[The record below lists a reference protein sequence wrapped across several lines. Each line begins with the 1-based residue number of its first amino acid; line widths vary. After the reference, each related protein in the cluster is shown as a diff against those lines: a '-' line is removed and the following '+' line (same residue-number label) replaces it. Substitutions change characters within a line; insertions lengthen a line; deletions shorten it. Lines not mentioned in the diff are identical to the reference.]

1 MIETTPADKKMVES
15 FLTRKYKKLPFALP
29 SAVAH
34 KAVADREQKMAADL
48 LLNAAEP
55 TEIKRKIVQDSGEPV
70 AVNRAI
76 R

>member
-34 KAVADREQKMAADL
+34 KAIADREQALATRL
-48 LLNAAEP
+48 LQNAAEP
-55 TEIKRKIVQDSGEPV
+55 TEIKRKIVQDAGDPV
-70 AVNRAI
+70 AVKRLAK
-76 R
+76 